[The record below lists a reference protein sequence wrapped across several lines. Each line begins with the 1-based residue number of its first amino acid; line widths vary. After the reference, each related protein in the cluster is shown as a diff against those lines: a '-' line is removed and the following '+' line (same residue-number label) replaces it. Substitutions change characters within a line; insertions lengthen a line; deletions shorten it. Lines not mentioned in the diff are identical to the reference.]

1 MVMALCVGLNKLPL
15 SLSFR
20 KIDSAW
26 WLTEPS
32 ALQHGIHSIF
42 FSAIFATYPLRQNFE
57 KFSADSTLKNMVNL
71 AKLQISVAE
80 YCKMRKR

>member
-1 MVMALCVGLNKLPL
+1 MVMTLCVGLNKLPV

-42 FSAIFATYPLRQNFE
+42 FLPFLQHILSDKILKNFQQIQLEKTYG
-57 KFSADSTLKNMVNL
+57 KFSKIANFGCRIL
-71 AKLQISVAE
+71 
-80 YCKMRKR
+80 